1 MPYNCAKINFIYG
14 ANGSGKTTIGNY
26 LSNLDDSAYSDCE
39 IIFDGDESDIIVY
52 NRKFR
57 ESQILMGDIPG
68 VFTLGKATKETIEEI
83 AALKRE
89 REKAQNED
97 KETGVVLAEKE
108 KKRFIDKNLVKDE
121 LWNRIYIKYKD
132 RISFVFDGVRASK
145 DKFYE
150 KIMNV
155 YRLQGGVA
163 HDIEKL
169 CRSAKT
175 VISEDTDYKLFSLLP
190 VDSLKILHDIEND
203 EIWGKSIVGKED
215 LPIGKLIKHLN
226 HSDWVHKGYS
236 YIQGTTCPFC
246 QQNTIS
252 NSFKNQI
259 EEFFS
264 GEYEKDLEYLRTLN
278 LKYNEASKKL
288 LACLEEV
295 KHDQLRLITAGL
307 DADEFN
313 SAEKSFI
320 SLIEKNYYIIESKL
334 KEPGK
339 KVNLSSTKDNLDF
352 LIMLIKKGNER
363 LNEHNNI
370 IANKQSMKKEL
381 KEDFWVYFVEANRD
395 YISNAWENDQNSAKA
410 IDGLKKKKGTLRNRI
425 EELNKS
431 IQAKEKETTSV
442 QPAIDNINSEL
453 ANFGFTGFRIVP
465 SERQKNFYQ
474 IKREDGTLVEN
485 TLSEGEETFITFLY
499 FMQMCGGAIK
509 LDKVS
514 SKKILIIDD
523 PICSLDSNVL
533 FIVSSIIKE
542 LIKEIKED
550 RSDVEQLFVL
560 THNVYFHKETSFI
573 DGRTKELNDVHYWML
588 RKIHNITQIIP
599 YEKIN
604 PIKSSYEMLWNEI
617 REDHGSYIGIRN
629 AMRRIL
635 ENYFSMLGENWGDTL
650 INKFDVLE
658 EKMMCRSLL
667 YWVNDGSHSI
677 SDDFYVDDNPDMICQ
692 YKEVFQKMFIQMGHE
707 AHYNMMMKINS

>member
-39 IIFDGDESDIIVY
+39 IFFDGDESDIIVY

-252 NSFKNQI
+252 HSFKNQI

-509 LDKVS
+509 LDNVS

-599 YEKIN
+599 YEKIK

-635 ENYFSMLGENWGDTL
+635 ENYFSMLGEN
-650 INKFDVLE
+650 
-658 EKMMCRSLL
+658 
-667 YWVNDGSHSI
+667 
-677 SDDFYVDDNPDMICQ
+677 
-692 YKEVFQKMFIQMGHE
+692 
-707 AHYNMMMKINS
+707 

>member
-39 IIFDGDESDIIVY
+39 IFFDGDESDIIVY

-295 KHDQLRLITAGL
+295 KHDQLRLIAAGL

-635 ENYFSMLGENWGDTL
+635 ENYFSMLGEN
-650 INKFDVLE
+650 
-658 EKMMCRSLL
+658 
-667 YWVNDGSHSI
+667 
-677 SDDFYVDDNPDMICQ
+677 
-692 YKEVFQKMFIQMGHE
+692 
-707 AHYNMMMKINS
+707 

>member
-39 IIFDGDESDIIVY
+39 IFFDGDESDIIVY

-215 LPIGKLIKHLN
+215 LPIGKLIKHLK

-288 LACLEEV
+288 L
-295 KHDQLRLITAGL
+295 
-307 DADEFN
+307 
-313 SAEKSFI
+313 
-320 SLIEKNYYIIESKL
+320 
-334 KEPGK
+334 
-339 KVNLSSTKDNLDF
+339 
-352 LIMLIKKGNER
+352 
-363 LNEHNNI
+363 
-370 IANKQSMKKEL
+370 
-381 KEDFWVYFVEANRD
+381 
-395 YISNAWENDQNSAKA
+395 
-410 IDGLKKKKGTLRNRI
+410 
-425 EELNKS
+425 
-431 IQAKEKETTSV
+431 
-442 QPAIDNINSEL
+442 
-453 ANFGFTGFRIVP
+453 
-465 SERQKNFYQ
+465 
-474 IKREDGTLVEN
+474 
-485 TLSEGEETFITFLY
+485 
-499 FMQMCGGAIK
+499 
-509 LDKVS
+509 
-514 SKKILIIDD
+514 
-523 PICSLDSNVL
+523 
-533 FIVSSIIKE
+533 
-542 LIKEIKED
+542 
-550 RSDVEQLFVL
+550 
-560 THNVYFHKETSFI
+560 
-573 DGRTKELNDVHYWML
+573 
-588 RKIHNITQIIP
+588 
-599 YEKIN
+599 
-604 PIKSSYEMLWNEI
+604 
-617 REDHGSYIGIRN
+617 
-629 AMRRIL
+629 
-635 ENYFSMLGENWGDTL
+635 
-650 INKFDVLE
+650 
-658 EKMMCRSLL
+658 
-667 YWVNDGSHSI
+667 
-677 SDDFYVDDNPDMICQ
+677 
-692 YKEVFQKMFIQMGHE
+692 MF
-707 AHYNMMMKINS
+707 

>member
-39 IIFDGDESDIIVY
+39 IFFDGDESDIIVY

-175 VISEDTDYKLFSLLP
+175 VISED
-190 VDSLKILHDIEND
+190 
-203 EIWGKSIVGKED
+203 
-215 LPIGKLIKHLN
+215 
-226 HSDWVHKGYS
+226 
-236 YIQGTTCPFC
+236 
-246 QQNTIS
+246 
-252 NSFKNQI
+252 
-259 EEFFS
+259 
-264 GEYEKDLEYLRTLN
+264 
-278 LKYNEASKKL
+278 
-288 LACLEEV
+288 
-295 KHDQLRLITAGL
+295 
-307 DADEFN
+307 
-313 SAEKSFI
+313 
-320 SLIEKNYYIIESKL
+320 
-334 KEPGK
+334 
-339 KVNLSSTKDNLDF
+339 
-352 LIMLIKKGNER
+352 
-363 LNEHNNI
+363 
-370 IANKQSMKKEL
+370 
-381 KEDFWVYFVEANRD
+381 
-395 YISNAWENDQNSAKA
+395 
-410 IDGLKKKKGTLRNRI
+410 
-425 EELNKS
+425 
-431 IQAKEKETTSV
+431 
-442 QPAIDNINSEL
+442 
-453 ANFGFTGFRIVP
+453 
-465 SERQKNFYQ
+465 
-474 IKREDGTLVEN
+474 
-485 TLSEGEETFITFLY
+485 
-499 FMQMCGGAIK
+499 
-509 LDKVS
+509 
-514 SKKILIIDD
+514 
-523 PICSLDSNVL
+523 
-533 FIVSSIIKE
+533 
-542 LIKEIKED
+542 
-550 RSDVEQLFVL
+550 
-560 THNVYFHKETSFI
+560 
-573 DGRTKELNDVHYWML
+573 
-588 RKIHNITQIIP
+588 
-599 YEKIN
+599 
-604 PIKSSYEMLWNEI
+604 
-617 REDHGSYIGIRN
+617 
-629 AMRRIL
+629 
-635 ENYFSMLGENWGDTL
+635 
-650 INKFDVLE
+650 VLE

-692 YKEVFQKMFIQMGHE
+692 YKEVFRKMFIQMGHE